1 MKGQKQSRTD
11 LLEKKIDAL
20 IKVVQQLLDEN
31 AYLKDLSVGTL
42 ETIKLMDDYEDAIE
56 KLRAK
61 VAEELVRQKRLSPWK
76 RLATRSGYMGSGFL
90 IAAQWTI
97 DPRLYV
103 VGFILVVIQTASRKQ
118 IGNLVA
124 MYTYLMGLLA
134 MDKSL

>member
-56 KLRAK
+56 KLRTK
-61 VAEELVRQKRLSPWK
+61 VAEE
-76 RLATRSGYMGSGFL
+76 RSKTEE
-90 IAAQWTI
+90 A
-97 DPRLYV
+97 
-103 VGFILVVIQTASRKQ
+103 
-118 IGNLVA
+118 
-124 MYTYLMGLLA
+124 
-134 MDKSL
+134 KSLEAPSN